1 MIILNTISI
10 AQNYIIV
17 EIGLTNWGI
26 YLLTAQSSLIINLVF
41 YPRDVIFSNSVF
53 QQAINNPITLP
64 TFGYTLKVL
73 TGATY
78 NYCYVT
84 ATNAAGDSFLLTY
97 QNSPTLYGTLYFV
110 YPISSL

>member
-1 MIILNTISI
+1 MEILNTISI
-10 AQNYIIV
+10 ANNYIIV

-26 YLLTAQSSLIINLVF
+26 YLLTAQSGLSVNLIF
-41 YPRDVIFSNSVF
+41 YPRDVIFSNSVYTI
-53 QQAINNPITLP
+53 ATNPITLP
-64 TFGYTLKVL
+64 TFGYSLKVL